1 MKRLA
6 GKPATVMLGSQ
17 LSCASVRKRMVSS
30 AKLRMLSASNAQ
42 GGVIHVFQ
50 QGGFKKLPVYGVEV
64 DAGSGGYQH
73 QQEGC
78 KKAAEK
84 RAAMRLPCRVPVIR
98 HVLSSP
104 AYCIF
109 R

>member
-17 LSCASVRKRMVSS
+17 LSCASVR
-30 AKLRMLSASNAQ
+30 N
-42 GGVIHVFQ
+42 
-50 QGGFKKLPVYGVEV
+50 GVEV

-78 KKAAEK
+78 KEAAEK